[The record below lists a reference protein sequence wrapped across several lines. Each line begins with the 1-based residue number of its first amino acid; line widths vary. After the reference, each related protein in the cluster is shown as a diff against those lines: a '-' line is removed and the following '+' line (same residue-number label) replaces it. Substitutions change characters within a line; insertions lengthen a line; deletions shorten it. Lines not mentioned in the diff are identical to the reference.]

1 MMPVLITLILF
12 TLTLR
17 KNNVQEFD
25 TRWDEILSSMSKVPT
40 EDVLDSLYTLRIR
53 ASDQL
58 KTVLGLYELEIHQK
72 ISKLD
77 YQKLSTIK
85 RSIDQRMKSRN
96 VQAGN
101 ERNETGAVVKTR
113 RDKSG
118 VP

>member
-1 MMPVLITLILF
+1 MHDRF
-12 TLTLR
+12 LR
-17 KNNVQEFD
+17 GRQIAF
-25 TRWDEILSSMSKVPT
+25 SMSKVPT
-40 EDVLDSLYTLRIR
+40 DDVLDSLYKLRIR

-58 KTVLGLYELEIHQK
+58 KSGLGLYELEIHQK

-77 YQKLSTIK
+77 YQKLSTTVK

-96 VQAGN
+96 FQARN